1 MPRTAEELVAAA
13 AATEVLLDAI
23 DVGKLETDDISD
35 LRRIA
40 AALDTIA
47 GGETELQVAVD
58 VARAN
63 GWSWAR
69 IGAVL
74 GTSRQAAAERF
85 GRRTA
90 ATS

>member
-1 MPRTAEELVAAA
+1 MPRTAEELAAAA
-13 AATEVLLDAI
+13 AATEDLLDAI
-23 DVGKLETDDISD
+23 DVDKLETDDISD
-35 LRRIA
+35 LRRVA
-40 AALDTIA
+40 GALDTIA
-47 GGETELQVAVD
+47 GGEIELQAAVD
-58 VARAN
+58 ASRAN

-85 GRRTA
+85 GTRTA